1 MEDGRQA
8 SERTLSMDSKDL
20 QTYLEALNSA
30 MESIDRARQLMPDP
44 GLDHAIDRLRFLLL
58 QAVRLLPA

>member
-1 MEDGRQA
+1 M
-8 SERTLSMDSKDL
+8 SMDSKDL